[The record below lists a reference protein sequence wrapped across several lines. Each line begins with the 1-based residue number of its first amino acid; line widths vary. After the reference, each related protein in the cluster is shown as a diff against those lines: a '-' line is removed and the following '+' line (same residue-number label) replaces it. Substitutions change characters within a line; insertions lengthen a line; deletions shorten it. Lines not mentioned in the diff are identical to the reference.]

1 MTFVTMLSFEV
12 FPQIPHERRTALARL
27 AAVLVEDGALDRADG
42 VAVET
47 TDKLSP
53 SSSIFAISVQGARFA
68 AWAYTQVRQLL
79 TLEENTNITNQ
90 TQETRDRE
98 RHTERERDSKGDWL
112 NDTFDSCHFW
122 GIDFSAPKGPMGPI
136 WAYGIVRTVRAVRTD
151 CR

>member
-98 RHTERERDSKGDWL
+98 RHTGRER
-112 NDTFDSCHFW
+112 
-122 GIDFSAPKGPMGPI
+122 GIQRVTG
-136 WAYGIVRTVRAVRTD
+136 
-151 CR
+151 

>member
-79 TLEENTNITNQ
+79 TLEENTTTSQ
-90 TQETRDRE
+90 TKHRKQETERDTQRE
-98 RHTERERDSKGDWL
+98 R
-112 NDTFDSCHFW
+112 
-122 GIDFSAPKGPMGPI
+122 GIQRVTG
-136 WAYGIVRTVRAVRTD
+136 
-151 CR
+151 